1 MATHI
6 IFDLPDTE
14 VAPENEKPQQEA
26 FHEIIIKYNG
36 MSTKEI
42 KLPTFNFK
50 RIFSAH
56 LKLLLWHKQALRRA
70 K

>member
-14 VAPENEKPQQEA
+14 AAPENKKPQREA

-36 MSTKEI
+36 TNTKEI
-42 KLPTFNFK
+42 KLPAFNFQ

-56 LKLLLWHKQALRRA
+56 LKLLL
-70 K
+70 